1 MIKEF
6 KVNFTEKEI
15 SSIYQKVKDY
25 PWDSIKNLEGWE
37 HGTNKQYLKELCD
50 YWITKFNWNKHQSDI
65 NKFENYTTDI
75 DRIKIHFIKKKGGSE
90 NSEPLLLMHGW
101 PGSII
106 EFLHIIEK
114 LTHPEKFGGN
124 KEDSFDVIVPSL
136 PGFGFS
142 GSPSKPMGPR
152 KIAEILN
159 KLMIKNLGYKNY
171 MAQGG
176 DWGATIANWLGYDHS
191 NFCKAIHINCLTM
204 RHPDG
209 PQTEEEKKWQN
220 KFNEDQIM
228 QEGYRTQ
235 QATKPQSLAYA
246 MMDSP
251 VGIAAWILEK
261 MYSWSD
267 LNNNNIESVY
277 SKDTLLANIMVYILT
292 NTFDT
297 ASWIYFGRREEGGR
311 FFPKDFKKIEI
322 PTAAAIFPAEMSEW
336 PPRSYVERI
345 FNLQQWSEM
354 EAGGHFAALEK
365 PDLLIS
371 DIQKFLRTLRT

>member
-1 MIKEF
+1 
-6 KVNFTEKEI
+6 
-15 SSIYQKVKDY
+15 
-25 PWDSIKNLEGWE
+25 
-37 HGTNKQYLKELCD
+37 
-50 YWITKFNWNKHQSDI
+50 
-65 NKFENYTTDI
+65 
-75 DRIKIHFIKKKGGSE
+75 
-90 NSEPLLLMHGW
+90 
-101 PGSII
+101 
-106 EFLHIIEK
+106 
-114 LTHPEKFGGN
+114 
-124 KEDSFDVIVPSL
+124 
-136 PGFGFS
+136 
-142 GSPSKPMGPR
+142 
-152 KIAEILN
+152 
-159 KLMIKNLGYKNY
+159 
-171 MAQGG
+171 
-176 DWGATIANWLGYDHS
+176 
-191 NFCKAIHINCLTM
+191 
-204 RHPDG
+204 
-209 PQTEEEKKWQN
+209 
-220 KFNEDQIM
+220 
-228 QEGYRTQ
+228 
-235 QATKPQSLAYA
+235 

-336 PPRSYVERI
+336 PLRSYVERI